1 MCLFFQSLSS
11 SSLLV
16 GRGSVPHRI
25 FSSSHARVQTNN
37 LSLYITNGIKIYQII
52 ILILSTSYVF
62 PTNWSSVP
70 LELCSAANLCL
81 FLTAVDVL
89 DVDWCLLGDT
99 NLCQNWT
106 ASCFFRGREDHI
118 CDYHS
123 KLWNF
128 PAGRNEKE
136 RKASNVLMLENIKT
150 KVYFSK
156 VFLPITYHLL
166 MIHFFSFLFPRNS
179 SNNCFEKKIADL
191 PPYFKIINP

>member
-37 LSLYITNGIKIYQII
+37 LSLYITNGIEIYQII

-62 PTNWSSVP
+62 LTNWSSVP
-70 LELCSAANLCL
+70 LEVLLCSASNLCL
-81 FLTAVDVL
+81 FLTAVDIL

-106 ASCFFRGREDHI
+106 ASCFSEEG
-118 CDYHS
+118 
-123 KLWNF
+123 
-128 PAGRNEKE
+128 
-136 RKASNVLMLENIKT
+136 KT
-150 KVYFSK
+150 IFAIITQNYET
-156 VFLPITYHLL
+156 FLLVEMTEGEE
-166 MIHFFSFLFPRNS
+166 SFQ
-179 SNNCFEKKIADL
+179 CFDVGKHQNKSIL
-191 PPYFKIINP
+191 

>member
-70 LELCSAANLCL
+70 LEVLLCSASNLCL
-81 FLTAVDVL
+81 FLTVVDIL

-106 ASCFFRGREDHI
+106 ASCFSEEGKTIFAIITQNYETFLLVEMRRRRKLPMFWCWKTSKQKYIVVKYFFR
-118 CDYHS
+118 
-123 KLWNF
+123 
-128 PAGRNEKE
+128 
-136 RKASNVLMLENIKT
+136 
-150 KVYFSK
+150 
-156 VFLPITYHLL
+156 
-166 MIHFFSFLFPRNS
+166 
-179 SNNCFEKKIADL
+179 
-191 PPYFKIINP
+191 